1 MISSRD
7 RLQCSWLFPV
17 QRYLLR
23 WERRIL
29 LNIFIVYWV
38 WVLSWSS
45 HSGIERPIIMG
56 GWGEGG
62 SEKSL
67 CITKGGG
74 GLVGVNLV
82 SQDKWTAPCS
92 IKAPCSKNRSKLG
105 IFFSRSIVNWS
116 LKQILDWPKPK
127 YCPLIFQICDAKVL
141 SSDLSDKYLTFLSQN
156 IVSLSFR

>member
-17 QRYLLR
+17 YRYLLR
-23 WERRIL
+23 WERRVLLKTSKLKIAGHR

-56 GWGEGG
+56 GWGEAG

-92 IKAPCSKNRSKLG
+92 KKTVKVGNLSQPR
-105 IFFSRSIVNWS
+105 WPPHWPTWES
-116 LKQILDWPKPK
+116 LF
-127 YCPLIFQICDAKVL
+127 LIFMLIQ
-141 SSDLSDKYLTFLSQN
+141 
-156 IVSLSFR
+156 